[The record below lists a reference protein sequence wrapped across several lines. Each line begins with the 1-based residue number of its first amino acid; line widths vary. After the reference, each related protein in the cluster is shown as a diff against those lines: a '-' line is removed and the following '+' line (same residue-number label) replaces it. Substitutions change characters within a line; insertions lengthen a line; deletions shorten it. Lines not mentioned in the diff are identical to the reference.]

1 MTTATAARRAPAVM
15 FAVLV
20 VATFAAF
27 FVAQRLKNSPAVI
40 QQVQGDFLF
49 SPNADGRF
57 DRARITFKI
66 KHADDV
72 TVQILDAAGNPVR
85 TLLDGRH
92 LRAYWQIKPA
102 LRWDGR
108 DDRGRMLRDGRY
120 RIKLTLIHQGR
131 SVIAGRSL
139 VKDTTP
145 PRIVVTSVGP
155 HVGPGP
161 ELLPEPHGAD
171 AQIHFAPV
179 PSGKRAHGKIHI
191 FRTAPGPAREILTR
205 DLPGGQREFDW
216 NGTDDAGRPVE
227 PGVYLAVVEWRDTA
241 GNIGTSVPLDR
252 ASGLPILRNG
262 RFPGRGGIMVRPV
275 GAQPPLTPAKAGDR
289 VVLNV
294 DARQQRWT
302 WSLRRLGQPPRKRS
316 NNAKTSAKVAFAAP
330 GGVSGV
336 YIFAAAVGA
345 QRTQVVVPVQAR
357 RPVSGTA
364 ARPSGV
370 LVLLPVI
377 TWQGRNPVDDDG
389 DGAPNTLDLGTPV
402 RTFRVM
408 GGDGLPQGFAQREAP
423 LLQWL
428 DRTRRRYD
436 VQTDLGLLLG
446 RGPALTGHH
455 GVLIAGDAR
464 WLPTRVQQELR
475 AFARRGGAVVSVGID
490 SLRRTVRLDAQGRLT
505 DPSRPQPADLF
516 GAKLGPVVTKT
527 TNLVNFQD
535 DPQVQLFHGAGG
547 LFTDV
552 PAWEPT
558 LKTGTEANL
567 VARAVTGDPQSP
579 RDVIVAVRFGKG
591 LVVRPGFPAFTTR
604 LSTNDPAV
612 TALMAR
618 MWTLLSR

>member
-1 MTTATAARRAPAVM
+1 
-15 FAVLV
+15 
-20 VATFAAF
+20 
-27 FVAQRLKNSPAVI
+27 
-40 QQVQGDFLF
+40 
-49 SPNADGRF
+49 
-57 DRARITFKI
+57 
-66 KHADDV
+66 
-72 TVQILDAAGNPVR
+72 
-85 TLLDGRH
+85 
-92 LRAYWQIKPA
+92 
-102 LRWDGR
+102 
-108 DDRGRMLRDGRY
+108 
-120 RIKLTLIHQGR
+120 
-131 SVIAGRSL
+131 
-139 VKDTTP
+139 
-145 PRIVVTSVGP
+145 
-155 HVGPGP
+155 
-161 ELLPEPHGAD
+161 
-171 AQIHFAPV
+171 
-179 PSGKRAHGKIHI
+179 
-191 FRTAPGPAREILTR
+191 
-205 DLPGGQREFDW
+205 
-216 NGTDDAGRPVE
+216 
-227 PGVYLAVVEWRDTA
+227 
-241 GNIGTSVPLDR
+241 
-252 ASGLPILRNG
+252 
-262 RFPGRGGIMVRPV
+262 
-275 GAQPPLTPAKAGDR
+275 
-289 VVLNV
+289 
-294 DARQQRWT
+294 
-302 WSLRRLGQPPRKRS
+302 
-316 NNAKTSAKVAFAAP
+316 
-330 GGVSGV
+330 
-336 YIFAAAVGA
+336 VGA

-475 AFARRGGAVVSVGID
+475 AFARRGGTVVSVGID